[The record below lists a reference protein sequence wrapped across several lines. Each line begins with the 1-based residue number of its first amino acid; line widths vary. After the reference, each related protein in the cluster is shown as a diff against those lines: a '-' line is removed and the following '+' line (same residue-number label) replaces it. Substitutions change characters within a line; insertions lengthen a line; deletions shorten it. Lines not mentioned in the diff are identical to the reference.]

1 MEENQEVKDTRKESS
16 QESKAIF
23 QGKDAKKPEFGSW
36 HWELRGKGKCENSL
50 KDTIEKIQHFISCVR
65 LKNNLRQCPI
75 LSQTEQLV
83 VLIIKRGDMGEG
95 KG

>member
-1 MEENQEVKDTRKESS
+1 MKDTRKESS

-50 KDTIEKIQHFISCVR
+50 KDTIEKI
-65 LKNNLRQCPI
+65 
-75 LSQTEQLV
+75 
-83 VLIIKRGDMGEG
+83 
-95 KG
+95 